1 MKSSRVIKFGPS
13 KRNENVLVPNK
24 WLIDDVEVT
33 EMEFYGITPDTTLED
48 IGEEPA
54 DMIEFQ
60 EWKIKKS
67 LIEQRDNTN
76 FLSFLTF

>member
-1 MKSSRVIKFGPS
+1 MKPKREIQFGPS
-13 KRNENVLVPNK
+13 KRNENVLVANK

-33 EMEFYGITPDTTLED
+33 EMEFYGITPNTTLED

-54 DMIEFQ
+54 DMKEFQ
-60 EWKIKKS
+60 DWQIKKS

-76 FLSFLTF
+76 FLSFLT